1 MVLGGILLSVWG
13 GFKRR
18 IVTAML
24 ALSVQ
29 GVGFMLVGFT
39 PVTAFGVAV
48 IAFFIVGIMN
58 PIVNGSFMAVLQ
70 TTVPAEMQGRVFT
83 LVGSATAAATPLG
96 LVIAGPVADAVG
108 VQFWFIVAGVTM
120 IMMAVAGLLIPDIAN
135 IEETAGS
142 QAKVAKTVSAAV
154 TEGYPLAGVDVD

>member
-1 MVLGGILLSVWG
+1 
-13 GFKRR
+13 
-18 IVTAML
+18 
-24 ALSVQ
+24 
-29 GVGFMLVGFT
+29 
-39 PVTAFGVAV
+39 
-48 IAFFIVGIMN
+48 
-58 PIVNGSFMAVLQ
+58 
-70 TTVPAEMQGRVFT
+70 MQGRVFT